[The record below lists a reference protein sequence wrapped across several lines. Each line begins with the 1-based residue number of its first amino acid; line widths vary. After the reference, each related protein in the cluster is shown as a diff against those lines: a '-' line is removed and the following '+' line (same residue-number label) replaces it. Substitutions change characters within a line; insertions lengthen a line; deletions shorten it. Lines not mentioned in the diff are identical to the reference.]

1 MKLKNFVL
9 VGSMAVLGVAFTS
22 CSKGEELFDSG
33 YVVTQQ
39 KSEYA
44 KNFEKKYGP
53 IDPNQTWDFATMEP
67 ISYLP
72 SSTSAGTRETDGAAT
87 SGDVTLDTSGEMII
101 GNSVVTWM
109 HDNMEAGKNNSQKG
123 SPFISVTDQQFFTIV
138 PFYQGCASYYWELWM
153 NVGGK
158 ELRIWKKNDALT
170 YKDSKGNWKSPT
182 NQNGI
187 PLTAEQIKAPTYK
200 FKATPNQTMYFFLK
214 VWTGGDN
221 AYSRGDAPSR
231 ISSLDNMMLALE
243 GVQGLT
249 NIPEGYK
256 VTVIGCEDNSKTASD
271 KDYEDLVFLMIGPEV
286 INIDEKEVRETKR
299 YMMEDLGTTDDFDFN
314 DVVVDVSNVYKMK
327 LTFDGNNQLINE
339 EVIPNSRHQEAIVR
353 AAGGTMNF
361 TIEIGTNTKT
371 RWTKTPTYAA
381 TDMLNTGW
389 GNTPIYYSGD
399 QSILARFTIDN
410 NDWNPNTNNI
420 RVLVDG
426 NGETDG
432 IIIEFPK
439 PGEAPMMIAVPETQ
453 TWMPERS
460 SAPESWFKNWFSE

>member
-1 MKLKNFVL
+1 MKLRNFVL
-9 VGSMAVLGVAFTS
+9 FGSMATVCAAFTS

-87 SGDVTLDTSGEMII
+87 SGDVTLDTSGEMYI

-170 YKDSKGNWKSPT
+170 YKDSKGWKSPT

-187 PLTAEQIKAPTYK
+187 PLSAEQIKAPTYK

-231 ISSLDNMMLALE
+231 ISSL
-243 GVQGLT
+243 
-249 NIPEGYK
+249 
-256 VTVIGCEDNSKTASD
+256 
-271 KDYEDLVFLMIGPEV
+271 
-286 INIDEKEVRETKR
+286 R
-299 YMMEDLGTTDDFDFN
+299 
-314 DVVVDVSNVYKMK
+314 
-327 LTFDGNNQLINE
+327 
-339 EVIPNSRHQEAIVR
+339 
-353 AAGGTMNF
+353 
-361 TIEIGTNTKT
+361 
-371 RWTKTPTYAA
+371 
-381 TDMLNTGW
+381 
-389 GNTPIYYSGD
+389 
-399 QSILARFTIDN
+399 
-410 NDWNPNTNNI
+410 
-420 RVLVDG
+420 
-426 NGETDG
+426 
-432 IIIEFPK
+432 
-439 PGEAPMMIAVPETQ
+439 
-453 TWMPERS
+453 
-460 SAPESWFKNWFSE
+460 

>member
-1 MKLKNFVL
+1 MKLRNFVL
-9 VGSMAVLGVAFTS
+9 FGSMATVCAAFTS

-286 INIDEKEVRETKR
+286 INIKEKEVRETKR
-299 YMMEDLGTTDDFDFN
+299 YMMEDLGTIDDFDFN